1 MNKLAIVLAI
11 FTTLLMAG
19 CAAQKTTS
27 AAAPAAK
34 IMMDDSVLPEV
45 AAYDD
50 EAYDALPDMVA
61 AE

>member
-1 MNKLAIVLAI
+1 MNKLAIVLAVL
-11 FTTLLMAG
+11 TTFLMAG

-27 AAAPAAK
+27 AAPAAK
-34 IMMDDSVLPEV
+34 IMMDDSVLPEIV
-45 AAYDD
+45 AYDD